1 MRKIFLTLVLIF
13 SAALS
18 HAQVLEPVAWSFRV
32 DDKGNSNFEI
42 VMTATLDDKWHLYAM
57 DIEEGGPIATSFT
70 FEPVTG
76 YTLTGKAYEVT
87 KPEVKFDNSF
97 GMNIGMHSGT
107 AEFRQKIKLTGPSAK
122 VEGYVTFMSCDDKQ
136 CLPPRDVEF
145 SLEVKG
151 SGKPAVTT
159 AADPKATGQ
168 TAVQTTGQSE
178 SGKPEATEAETGL
191 GGAEDVAAAAFQSGD
206 TATGEESLAET
217 SAEPAT
223 GTTTEPATETPA
235 EPKKGFMKFFLLS
248 MLAGFAG
255 ILTPCVFPMIPM
267 TVAFFSQGTGN
278 KGSAIGKALIFGLSI
293 ILLYSSLGIIVS
305 LTSAGAGFANTL
317 STHWIPNLLFF
328 SLFLVFAA
336 SFFGAFEI
344 VLPSKW
350 VSSSDSKVDR
360 GGALAAFFLGVTT
373 VLVSFSCTGPIVG
386 ALLVEAASGD
396 VLRPTIGMF
405 GFGLAFA
412 LPFTLF
418 ALFPSWMQKM
428 PKSGGWLNS
437 VKVVLGFIMLAFSLK
452 FASTV
457 DTVYNLGILSRD
469 IYLAIWIVLF
479 VLLGIYLMGKIKFS
493 HDSDVPHIGVFR
505 LVLII
510 ASFTFAL
517 YLVPGLFGAPLT
529 RISALLPP
537 RETSG
542 FNLLK
547 AISENRGVAP
557 GAVSPGIAGT
567 AGGNICDEPKYG
579 DFLHFGYGLQGYF
592 DLEQGLE
599 CARKLNK
606 PVLIDFKGH
615 ACANCK
621 EMDARVWSDAGV
633 QQRLRENFVLVALYV
648 DDRTKLPENE
658 VYVSKVDGKE
668 KKTMGK
674 KNEDIEI
681 SMFNTNTL
689 PLYAIV
695 DPEGK
700 PLIETRGTDF
710 DIQAYIDWLDRG
722 AEAFRSR

>member
-1 MRKIFLTLVLIF
+1 MRKIYVITGLFLLTIM
-13 SAALS
+13 AG
-18 HAQVLEPVAWSFRV
+18 AQVFEPVSWSFTSES
-32 DDKGNSNFEI
+32 KGDNTYEI
-42 VMTATLDDKWHLYAM
+42 VMTATLEPGWHLYAM
-57 DIEEGGPIATSFT
+57 DIGEGGPIATSFT
-70 FEPVTG
+70 FDPIEG
-76 YTLTGKAYEVT
+76 YSLAAEALEVT
-87 KPEVKFDNSF
+87 EPEVKYDSSFD
-97 GMNIGMHSGT
+97 MNIGMHSGT
-107 AEFRQKIKLTGPSAK
+107 AEFRQKVRVLKYPAT
-122 VEGYVTFMSCDDKQ
+122 VQGYVTFMSCDDKQ
-136 CLPPRDVEF
+136 CLPPREVEF
-145 SLEVKG
+145 SIEIKEP
-151 SGKPAVTT
+151 GKPASVQASKIIPVDSTTGLT
-159 AADPKATGQ
+159 AAVTGDNALSIEKADN
-168 TAVQTTGQSE
+168 ALSE
-178 SGKPEATEAETGL
+178 SSFK
-191 GGAEDVAAAAFQSGD
+191 Q
-206 TATGEESLAET
+206 GELVQQ
-217 SAEPAT
+217 EPAAT
-223 GTTTEPATETPA
+223 STEQ
-235 EPKKGFMKFFLLS
+235 PKKGFLKFFLLS

-255 ILTPCVFPMIPM
+255 VLTPCVFPMIPM
-267 TVAFFSQGTGN
+267 TVAFFSQGN
-278 KGSAIGKALIFGLSI
+278 DKKGFAFGKALVFGLSI

-328 SLFLVFAA
+328 ILFLVFAA
-336 SFFGAFEI
+336 SFFGAFEM

-360 GGALAAFFLGVTT
+360 GGVLAAFFLGLTT

-396 VLRPTIGMF
+396 VLRPTVGMF

-437 VKVVLGFIMLAFSLK
+437 VKVVLGFIMMAFSLK

-469 IYLAIWIVLF
+469 VYLAIWIVLF
-479 VLLGIYLMGKIKFS
+479 ILLGIYLMGKIKFS

-537 RETSG
+537 QETSG

-547 AISENRGVAP
+547 AINDNRGTAAP
-557 GAVSPGIAGT
+557 GTMSTAVIGT
-567 AGGNICDEPKYG
+567 EGATICGTPKYS
-579 DFLHFGYGLQGYF
+579 DFLHFEYGLQGYF
-592 DLEQGLE
+592 DLEEGLA
-599 CARKLNK
+599 CARQLNK

-621 EMDARVWSDAGV
+621 KMDALVWSDPEV
-633 QQRLRENFVLVALYV
+633 QRRIRENFVLVGLYV
-648 DDRTKLPENE
+648 DDRTKLPEDE

-681 SMFNTNTL
+681 TMFNTNTL

-695 DPEGK
+695 DPEGN

-722 AEAFRSR
+722 AEAFRAE

>member
-1 MRKIFLTLVLIF
+1 LIVLGALTE
-13 SAALS
+13 
-18 HAQVLEPVAWSFRV
+18 AQVLEPVSWSFKPEKTG
-32 DDKGNSNFEI
+32 DNAYDI
-42 VMTATLDDKWHLYAM
+42 VMTANLDDGWHLYAM
-57 DIEEGGPIATSFT
+57 DIAEGGPIPTSFT
-70 FEPVTG
+70 FEPSSG
-76 YTLTGKAYEVT
+76 YELSGKPFATT

-97 GMNIGMHSGT
+97 GMNIGMHSGS
-107 AEFRQKIKLTGPSAK
+107 AEFRQKVIVRKYPAVVKGL
-122 VEGYVTFMSCDDKQ
+122 VTFMSCNDKQ
-136 CLPPRDVEF
+136 CLPPRDVDFAVEIKGDGAAAV
-145 SLEVKG
+145 SGTVEAQEAAESNDLPVLERAAQTPQITTVKQ
-151 SGKPAVTT
+151 AE
-159 AADPKATGQ
+159 
-168 TAVQTTGQSE
+168 TTGTQH
-178 SGKPEATEAETGL
+178 A
-191 GGAEDVAAAAFQSGD
+191 
-206 TATGEESLAET
+206 
-217 SAEPAT
+217 SA
-223 GTTTEPATETPA
+223 PA
-235 EPKKGFMKFFLLS
+235 EKQKKGFLKFFLLS

-255 ILTPCVFPMIPM
+255 VLTPCVFPMIPM
-267 TVAFFSQGTGN
+267 TVAFFSQGN
-278 KGSAIGKALIFGLSI
+278 EKKGSAIGKALVFGISI

-317 STHWIPNLLFF
+317 STHWIPNLIFF
-328 SLFLVFAA
+328 ILFLVFAA

-344 VLPSKW
+344 VFPSKW

-360 GGALAAFFLGVTT
+360 GGALAAFFLGLTT

-418 ALFPSWMQKM
+418 AFFPSWMKKM

-452 FASTV
+452 FASTI
-457 DTVYNLGILSRD
+457 DTVYSLGILSRD
-469 IYLAIWIVLF
+469 VYLAIWIVLF
-479 VLLGIYLMGKIKFS
+479 VLLGLYLMGKIKFS
-493 HDSDVPHIGVFR
+493 HDSEVEHIGVFR

-537 RETSG
+537 RATSG

-547 AISENRGVAP
+547 AVGENRGEGP
-557 GAVSPGIAGT
+557 AVTATGGSSLCGT
-567 AGGNICDEPKYG
+567 PKYS
-579 DFLHFGYGLQGYF
+579 DFLHFENGLQGYF
-592 DLEQGLE
+592 DLEEGLA
-599 CARKLNK
+599 CARQLNK

-621 EMDARVWSDAGV
+621 EMDARVWSDPGV
-633 QQRLRENFVLVALYV
+633 QKRIRENFVVVGLYV
-648 DDRTKLPENE
+648 DDRTKLPDNE
-658 VYVSKVDGKE
+658 VFVSRIDGRE

-722 AEAFRSR
+722 LQAFTVQSSEFRVQR

>member
-1 MRKIFLTLVLIF
+1 MTRLKSLTF
-13 SAALS
+13 SALLLISIAIVN
-18 HAQVLEPVAWSFRV
+18 AQVLEPVSWTFKSEKMAEKSY
-32 DDKGNSNFEI
+32 DI
-42 VMTATLDDKWHLYAM
+42 IMTASIDDTWHLYAM
-57 DIEEGGPIATSFT
+57 DLPEGGPVATSFT
-70 FEPVTG
+70 FEPSG
-76 YTLTGKAYEVT
+76 AYTLDGKPVAVN

-97 GMNIGMHSGT
+97 GMDIGMHSGT
-107 AEFRQKIKLTGPSAK
+107 TEFRQKITVKELPVTVSGF
-122 VEGYVTFMSCDDKQ
+122 VTFMSCDDSQ

-145 SLEVKG
+145 SVVLGGDAAPSVDSATGSLASASDGGSVTDAPADK
-151 SGKPAVTT
+151 SGK
-159 AADPKATGQ
+159 
-168 TAVQTTGQSE
+168 
-178 SGKPEATEAETGL
+178 
-191 GGAEDVAAAAFQSGD
+191 
-206 TATGEESLAET
+206 
-217 SAEPAT
+217 
-223 GTTTEPATETPA
+223 
-235 EPKKGFMKFFLLS
+235 GFLKFFLLS
-248 MLAGFAG
+248 MLAGLAG

-267 TVAFFSQGTGN
+267 TVAFFSQGGGS

-293 ILLYSSLGIIVS
+293 VLLYSSLGIIVS

-350 VSSSDSKVDR
+350 VSSTDSKVDR
-360 GGALAAFFLGVTT
+360 GGALAAFFLGLTT

-418 ALFPSWMQKM
+418 ALFPSWLNKM

-469 IYLAIWIVLF
+469 VYLAIWIVLF

-493 HDSDVPHIGVFR
+493 HDSDVPHIGIFR

-517 YLVPGLFGAPLT
+517 YLLPGLFGAPLT
-529 RISALLPP
+529 RISSLLPP

-547 AISENRGVAP
+547 AISENRGTAP
-557 GAVSPGIAGT
+557 GLVTTTSSSL
-567 AGGNICDEPKYG
+567 CEEPRYA
-579 DFLHFGYGLQGYF
+579 DFLHFEYGLEGYF
-592 DLEQGLE
+592 DLEQGLA
-599 CARKLNK
+599 CARELGK

-621 EMDARVWSDAGV
+621 EMDARVWSDTGV
-633 QQRLRENFVLVALYV
+633 QQRLRDNFVLVALYV

-658 VYVSKVDGKE
+658 VFVSKVDGKE
-668 KKTMGK
+668 KKTIGK

-695 DPEGK
+695 DPSGK

-722 AEAFRSR
+722 AEAYSNK

>member
-1 MRKIFLTLVLIF
+1 MMRKTLTGLLLLL
-13 SAALS
+13 SAVTLKS
-18 HAQVLEPVAWSFRV
+18 QVLEPVTWSFRSEKTG
-32 DDKGNSNFEI
+32 DNTFEL
-42 VMTATLDDKWHLYAM
+42 VMTAELEKEWHLYAM
-57 DIEEGGPIATSFT
+57 DIEPGGPIPTSFT
-70 FEPVTG
+70 FEPG
-76 YTLTGKAYEVT
+76 AGFTLTGKTVEVT
-87 KPEVKFDNSF
+87 KPEVKYDNSF
-97 GMNIGMHSGT
+97 SMNIGMHSDR
-107 AEFRQKIKLTGPSAK
+107 AEFRQKVTVTGSPVTVK
-122 VEGYVTFMSCDDKQ
+122 GYVTFMSCDDKQ
-136 CLPPRDVEF
+136 CLSPRDVEF
-145 SLEVKG
+145 ALVLKGGATVPATAPGEKVTEVPG
-151 SGKPAVTT
+151 LATAETTSEFAQLTT
-159 AADPKATGQ
+159 ADIPAD
-168 TAVQTTGQSE
+168 TTIQQA
-178 SGKPEATEAETGL
+178 ATE
-191 GGAEDVAAAAFQSGD
+191 
-206 TATGEESLAET
+206 
-217 SAEPAT
+217 SAEQSL
-223 GTTTEPATETPA
+223 TTEIPAGKE
-235 EPKKGFMKFFLLS
+235 KKGLLKFFLLS
-248 MLAGFAG
+248 MLAGLAG
-255 ILTPCVFPMIPM
+255 VLTPCVFPMIPM
-267 TVAFFSQGTGN
+267 TVAFFSQGSGG
-278 KGSAIGKALIFGLSI
+278 KRGSAIGKALIFGLSI

-328 SLFLVFAA
+328 ALFLVFAA

-344 VLPSKW
+344 VMPAKW
-350 VSSSDSKVDR
+350 VSTSDSKVDR
-360 GGALAAFFLGVTT
+360 GGALAAFFLGLTT

-418 ALFPSWMQKM
+418 ALFPSWMNKM

-452 FASTV
+452 FASVV
-457 DTVYNLGILSRD
+457 DTVYGLGILSRD

-479 VLLGIYLMGKIKFS
+479 FLMGLYLMGKIKFS

-510 ASFTFAL
+510 ASFTFAV

-547 AISENRGVAP
+547 AITENRGG
-557 GAVSPGIAGT
+557 GAVVTTTGGSAICGT
-567 AGGNICDEPKYG
+567 PKYS
-579 DFLHFGYGLQGYF
+579 DFLHFEYGLQGYF
-592 DLEQGLE
+592 DLEEGLA
-599 CARKLNK
+599 CAKQLNK

-621 EMDARVWSDAGV
+621 EMDARVWSDPEV
-633 QQRLRENFVLVALYV
+633 QRRIRENFVLVGLYV
-648 DDRTKLPENE
+648 DDRTKLPDNE
-658 VYVSKVDGKE
+658 VFVSKVDGKE

-695 DPEGK
+695 DPSGK

-722 AEAFRSR
+722 AEAFRNQ

>member
-1 MRKIFLTLVLIF
+1 MTKRKSLAL
-13 SAALS
+13 AALLLVFTS
-18 HAQVLEPVAWSFRV
+18 FVHAQVLEPVAWSFKSEKTAESSY
-32 DDKGNSNFEI
+32 DI
-42 VMTATLDDKWHLYAM
+42 VMTATIDDTWHLYAL
-57 DIEEGGPIATSFT
+57 DLAEGGPVATSFT
-70 FEPVTG
+70 FEDPSG
-76 YTLTGKAYEVT
+76 YTLEGRPFAVNQ
-87 KPEVKFDNSF
+87 PEVKFDKSF
-97 GMNIGMHSGT
+97 GMDIGMHSGT
-107 AEFRQKIKLTGPSAK
+107 AEFRQKITVKELPVTVKGF
-122 VEGYVTFMSCDDKQ
+122 VTFMSCDDTQ

-145 SLEVKG
+145 SFKIG
-151 SGKPAVTT
+151 DDAAATAT
-159 AADPKATGQ
+159 AADQA
-168 TAVQTTGQSE
+168 ADTTVPAD
-178 SGKPEATEAETGL
+178 KPR
-191 GGAEDVAAAAFQSGD
+191 
-206 TATGEESLAET
+206 
-217 SAEPAT
+217 
-223 GTTTEPATETPA
+223 
-235 EPKKGFMKFFLLS
+235 KGFLKFFLLS

-267 TVAFFSQGTGN
+267 TVAFFSQGTGS

-360 GGALAAFFLGVTT
+360 GGAVAAFFLGLTT

-547 AISENRGVAP
+547 AISENRVTAPAAGVQGMVVPGIAVAGASGQGDLAS
-557 GAVSPGIAGT
+557 GAVST
-567 AGGNICDEPKYG
+567 AGSALCEEPKYG
-579 DFLHFGYGLQGYF
+579 DFLHFEYGLQGYF
-592 DLEQGLE
+592 DLEQGLA
-599 CARKLNK
+599 CARKLGK

-633 QQRLRENFVLVALYV
+633 QQRLRDNFVLVALYV
-648 DDRTKLPENE
+648 DDRTKLAESE
-658 VYVSKVDGKE
+658 VFVSKVDGKE

-695 DPEGK
+695 DPDGK
-700 PLIETRGTDF
+700 PLIETRGTNF

-722 AEAFRSR
+722 AKAFRNQ

>member
-1 MRKIFLTLVLIF
+1 MRKTLTGLLLLL
-13 SAALS
+13 SAVTLKS
-18 HAQVLEPVAWSFRV
+18 QVLEPVTWSFRSEKTG
-32 DDKGNSNFEI
+32 DNTFEL
-42 VMTATLDDKWHLYAM
+42 VMTAELEKEWHLYAM
-57 DIEEGGPIATSFT
+57 DIEPGGPIPTSFT
-70 FEPVTG
+70 FEPG
-76 YTLTGKAYEVT
+76 AGFTLTGKTVEVT
-87 KPEVKFDNSF
+87 KPEVKYDNSF
-97 GMNIGMHSGT
+97 SMNIGMHSDR
-107 AEFRQKIKLTGPSAK
+107 AEFRQKVTVTGSPVTVK
-122 VEGYVTFMSCDDKQ
+122 GYVTFMSCDDKQ
-136 CLPPRDVEF
+136 CLSPRDVEF
-145 SLEVKG
+145 ALVLKGGATVPATAPGEKVTEVPG
-151 SGKPAVTT
+151 LATAETTSEFAQLTT
-159 AADPKATGQ
+159 ADIPAD
-168 TAVQTTGQSE
+168 TTIQQA
-178 SGKPEATEAETGL
+178 ATE
-191 GGAEDVAAAAFQSGD
+191 
-206 TATGEESLAET
+206 
-217 SAEPAT
+217 SAEQSL
-223 GTTTEPATETPA
+223 TTEIPAGKE
-235 EPKKGFMKFFLLS
+235 KKGLLKFFLLS
-248 MLAGFAG
+248 MLAGLAG
-255 ILTPCVFPMIPM
+255 VLTPCVFPMIPM
-267 TVAFFSQGTGN
+267 TVAFFSQGSGK

-328 SLFLVFAA
+328 ALFLVFAA

-344 VLPSKW
+344 VMPAKW
-350 VSSSDSKVDR
+350 VSTSDSKVDR
-360 GGALAAFFLGVTT
+360 GGALAAFFLGLTT

-418 ALFPSWMQKM
+418 ALFPSWMNKM

-452 FASTV
+452 FASVV
-457 DTVYNLGILSRD
+457 DTVYGLGILSRD

-479 VLLGIYLMGKIKFS
+479 FLMGLYLMGKIKFS

-510 ASFTFAL
+510 ASFTFAV

-547 AISENRGVAP
+547 AITENRGG
-557 GAVSPGIAGT
+557 GAVVTTTGGSAICGT
-567 AGGNICDEPKYG
+567 PKYS
-579 DFLHFGYGLQGYF
+579 DFLHFEYGLQGYF
-592 DLEQGLE
+592 DLEEGLA
-599 CARKLNK
+599 CAKQLNK

-621 EMDARVWSDAGV
+621 EMDARVWSDPEV
-633 QQRLRENFVLVALYV
+633 QRRIRENFVLVGLYV
-648 DDRTKLPENE
+648 DDRTKLPDNE
-658 VYVSKVDGKE
+658 VFVSKVDGKE

-695 DPEGK
+695 DPSGK

-722 AEAFRSR
+722 AEAFRNQ

>member
-1 MRKIFLTLVLIF
+1 MRKIPAILLLFITSIL
-13 SAALS
+13 AD
-18 HAQVLEPVAWSFRV
+18 AQVLEPVSWSFTSES
-32 DDKGNSNFEI
+32 KGNNVYEV
-42 VMTATLDDKWHLYAM
+42 VMTATLDEGWHLYAM
-57 DIEEGGPIATSFT
+57 DLEEGGPVATSFT

-76 YTLTGKAYEVT
+76 YTLSGKAFTVT
-87 KPEVKFDNSF
+87 EPEVKFDNSF
-97 GMNIGMHSGT
+97 DMNIGMHSGT
-107 AEFRQKIKLTGPSAK
+107 AEFRQKITVSTYPAK
-122 VEGYVTFMSCDDKQ
+122 ITGYVTFMSCDDMQ

-145 SLEVKG
+145 SLEIKNPGQNGVVKAEEVKDEALPEEAAG
-151 SGKPAVTT
+151 ATAGDSLPAI
-159 AADPKATGQ
+159 ARADNAMP
-168 TAVQTTGQSE
+168 E
-178 SGKPEATEAETGL
+178 SSFRQGEPGL
-191 GGAEDVAAAAFQSGD
+191 D
-206 TATGEESLAET
+206 
-217 SAEPAT
+217 EPSV
-223 GTTTEPATETPA
+223 TTTEQ
-235 EPKKGFMKFFLLS
+235 PKKGFLKFFLLS

-255 ILTPCVFPMIPM
+255 VLTPCVFPMIPM
-267 TVAFFSQGTGN
+267 TVAFFSQGN
-278 KGSAIGKALIFGLSI
+278 DKKGAAIGKALIFGISI

-328 SLFLVFAA
+328 MLFLVFAA
-336 SFFGAFEI
+336 SFFGAFEM

-396 VLRPTIGMF
+396 VLRPTVGMF

-469 IYLAIWIVLF
+469 VYLAIWIVLF

-547 AISENRGVAP
+547 AISENSGET
-557 GAVSPGIAGT
+557 AVIRPAGES
-567 AGGNICDEPKYG
+567 AICGTPKYS
-579 DFLHFGYGLQGYF
+579 DFLHFEYGLEGYF
-592 DLEQGLE
+592 DLEEGLA
-599 CARKLNK
+599 CARKLDK

-621 EMDARVWSDAGV
+621 EMDARVWSDPEV
-633 QQRLRENFVLVALYV
+633 QRRIRENFVLVGLYV
-648 DDRTKLPENE
+648 DDRTKLPDNE
-658 VYVSKVDGKE
+658 IFVSKVDGKE

-681 SMFNTNTL
+681 SMFNTNSL
-689 PLYAIV
+689 PLYAVV
-695 DPEGK
+695 DTDGK
-700 PLIETRGTDF
+700 PIIETRGTDF
-710 DIQAYIDWLDRG
+710 DIQAYIDWLDRA
-722 AEAFRSR
+722 AESYRSR

>member
-1 MRKIFLTLVLIF
+1 MTRLKSLTISALLLI
-13 SAALS
+13 SMAIVN
-18 HAQVLEPVAWSFRV
+18 AQVLEPVSWTFKSEQKSDTGYV
-32 DDKGNSNFEI
+32 I
-42 VMTATLDDKWHLYAM
+42 IMTAAIDDTWHLYAM
-57 DIEEGGPIATSFT
+57 DIPEGGPIATSFT
-70 FEPVTG
+70 FDPSEFYTLDGKPVAVNEPV
-76 YTLTGKAYEVT
+76 
-87 KPEVKFDNSF
+87 VKFDNSF
-97 GMNIGMHSGT
+97 GMDIGMHSGT
-107 AEFRQKIKLTGPSAK
+107 TEFRQMITVKELPVTVSGI
-122 VEGYVTFMSCDDKQ
+122 VTFMSCDDSQ

-145 SLEVKG
+145 SVVIG
-151 SGKPAVTT
+151 DASGLA
-159 AADPKATGQ
+159 
-168 TAVQTTGQSE
+168 
-178 SGKPEATEAETGL
+178 
-191 GGAEDVAAAAFQSGD
+191 VAAASEGVD
-206 TATGEESLAET
+206 TAGAGADVGDSPTGRS
-217 SAEPAT
+217 
-223 GTTTEPATETPA
+223 GR
-235 EPKKGFMKFFLLS
+235 GFLKFFLLS
-248 MLAGFAG
+248 MLAGLAG

-267 TVAFFSQGTGN
+267 TVAFFSQGGGS

-293 ILLYSSLGIIVS
+293 VLLYSSLGIIVS

-328 SLFLVFAA
+328 TLFLVFAA

-350 VSSSDSKVDR
+350 VSSTDSKVDR
-360 GGALAAFFLGVTT
+360 GGALAAFFLGLTT

-418 ALFPSWMQKM
+418 ALFPSWLNKM

-469 IYLAIWIVLF
+469 VYLAIWIVLF
-479 VLLGIYLMGKIKFS
+479 VLLGLYLMGKIKFS
-493 HDSDVPHIGVFR
+493 HDSDVPHIGIFR

-517 YLVPGLFGAPLT
+517 YLLPGLFGAPLT
-529 RISALLPP
+529 RISSLLPP

-547 AISENRGVAP
+547 AISENRGATAP
-557 GAVSPGIAGT
+557 GLVTT
-567 AGGNICDEPKYG
+567 ASSSLCEEPKYA
-579 DFLHFGYGLQGYF
+579 DFLHFEYGLEGYF
-592 DLEQGLE
+592 DLEQGLA
-599 CARKLNK
+599 CARELGK

-621 EMDARVWSDAGV
+621 EMDARVWSDPGV
-633 QQRLRENFVLVALYV
+633 QQRLRDNFVLVALYV

-658 VYVSKVDGKE
+658 VFVSKVDGKE
-668 KKTMGK
+668 KKTIGK

-695 DPEGK
+695 DPSGK

-722 AEAFRSR
+722 AEAYRNK

>member
-1 MRKIFLTLVLIF
+1 MANRKLLAIAAFLLIHIAF
-13 SAALS
+13 VN
-18 HAQVLEPVAWSFRV
+18 AQVLEPVAWSFKSEKTAENNY
-32 DDKGNSNFEI
+32 DI
-42 VMTATLDDKWHLYAM
+42 IMTATIDDTWHLYAM
-57 DIEEGGPIATSFT
+57 DLPEGGPVATSFT
-70 FEPVTG
+70 FESPRDYSLEGKPV
-76 YTLTGKAYEVT
+76 AINQ
-87 KPEVKFDNSF
+87 PEVKFDNSF
-97 GMNIGMHSGT
+97 GMDIGMHSGT
-107 AEFRQKIKLTGPSAK
+107 VEFRQKITVSKLPVTVSGF
-122 VEGYVTFMSCDDKQ
+122 VTFMSCDDSQ

-145 SLEVKG
+145 SVNIG
-151 SGKPAVTT
+151 GDAAASSQ
-159 AADPKATGQ
+159 AADQ
-168 TAVQTTGQSE
+168 
-178 SGKPEATEAETGL
+178 EA
-191 GGAEDVAAAAFQSGD
+191 
-206 TATGEESLAET
+206 
-217 SAEPAT
+217 
-223 GTTTEPATETPA
+223 GTIVPA
-235 EPKKGFMKFFLLS
+235 EEPRKGFLKFFLLS

-267 TVAFFSQGTGN
+267 TVAFFSQGTGS

-328 SLFLVFAA
+328 TLFLVFAA

-360 GGALAAFFLGVTT
+360 GGALAAFFLGLTT

-542 FNLLK
+542 FNLMK
-547 AISENRGVAP
+547 AISENKGTASTGVLIPGTLAP
-557 GAVSPGIAGT
+557 GALTATGT
-567 AGGNICDEPKYG
+567 AICEDPKYG
-579 DFLHFGYGLQGYF
+579 DFLHFEYGLEGYF
-592 DLEQGLE
+592 DLEQGLA
-599 CARKLNK
+599 CAKKLDR

-621 EMDARVWSDAGV
+621 EMDARVWSDPGV
-633 QQRLRENFVLVALYV
+633 QQRLRDNFVLVGLYV

-658 VYVSKVDGKE
+658 IYVSKVDGKQ

-700 PLIETRGTDF
+700 PLIETRGTNY
-710 DIQAYIDWLDRG
+710 DIQAYIEWLDRG
-722 AEAFRSR
+722 ARTYQDK

>member
-1 MRKIFLTLVLIF
+1 MRKVSISLFLFITTVIA
-13 SAALS
+13 S
-18 HAQVLEPVAWSFRV
+18 AQVLEPVTWSFTSE
-32 DDKGNSNFEI
+32 DKGENVYEM
-42 VMTATLDDKWHLYAM
+42 VMTATIESSWHLYAM
-57 DIEEGGPIATSFT
+57 DLEEGGPIATSFT
-70 FEPVTG
+70 FEPGTG
-76 YTLTGKAYEVT
+76 YSLNGKPFTIT
-87 KPEVKFDNSF
+87 KPEVKYDNSF
-97 GMNIGMHSGT
+97 EMKIGMYSGS
-107 AEFRQKIKLTGPSAK
+107 AEFRQKIKVSSYPAK
-122 VEGYVTFMSCDDKQ
+122 VIGFVTFMSCDDKQ
-136 CLPPRDVEF
+136 CLPPREVEF
-145 SLEVKG
+145 AVLIKG
-151 SGKPAVTT
+151 SGSTAEAQSKEAIIPVVQSQETETTAQTGEAKRAGQIQEAAGDEKSAGTPVVTT
-159 AADPKATGQ
+159 IEQGVT
-168 TAVQTTGQSE
+168 
-178 SGKPEATEAETGL
+178 SGKEQLTSTAEK
-191 GGAEDVAAAAFQSGD
+191 
-206 TATGEESLAET
+206 
-217 SAEPAT
+217 
-223 GTTTEPATETPA
+223 
-235 EPKKGFMKFFLLS
+235 PKKGFLKFFLLS

-255 ILTPCVFPMIPM
+255 VLTPCVFPMIPM
-267 TVAFFSQGTGN
+267 TVAFFSQGSDK
-278 KGSAIGKALIFGLSI
+278 KGALIGKALVFGLSI

-328 SLFLVFAA
+328 VLFLVFAA
-336 SFFGAFEI
+336 SFLGAFEI

-350 VSSSDSKVDR
+350 VSSSDSKVDK
-360 GGALAAFFLGVTT
+360 GGALAAFFLGLTT

-412 LPFTLF
+412 IPFTLF
-418 ALFPSWMQKM
+418 ALFPSLMQKM

-452 FASTV
+452 FASV
-457 DTVYNLGILSRD
+457 IDNVYSLGILSRD

-479 VLLGIYLMGKIKFS
+479 VLMGIYLMGKIKFS
-493 HDSDVPHIGVFR
+493 HDSDVPHIGIFR

-542 FNLLK
+542 FNLIK
-547 AISENRGVAP
+547 AIEENRGGGTVMTVP
-557 GAVSPGIAGT
+557 GESALCST
-567 AGGNICDEPKYG
+567 PKYS
-579 DFLHFGYGLQGYF
+579 DFLHFEYGLQGYF
-592 DLEQGLE
+592 DLEEGLA
-599 CARKLNK
+599 CAKEQNK

-621 EMDARVWSDAGV
+621 EMDARVWSDPEV
-633 QQRLRENFVLVALYV
+633 QKRIRENFVLVGLYV
-648 DDRTKLPENE
+648 DDRTKLPDNE
-658 VYVSKVDGKE
+658 VFVSKVDGKE

-695 DPEGK
+695 DPSGR

-722 AEAFRSR
+722 AEAFRNR

>member
-1 MRKIFLTLVLIF
+1 MTRLKSLTF
-13 SAALS
+13 SALLLISIAIVN
-18 HAQVLEPVAWSFRV
+18 AQVLEPVSWTFKSEKTAEKSY
-32 DDKGNSNFEI
+32 DI
-42 VMTATLDDKWHLYAM
+42 IMTAAIDDTWHLYAM
-57 DIEEGGPIATSFT
+57 DLPEGGPVATSFT
-70 FEPVTG
+70 FEPSG
-76 YTLTGKAYEVT
+76 AYTLDGKPVAVN

-97 GMNIGMHSGT
+97 GMDIGMHSGT
-107 AEFRQKIKLTGPSAK
+107 TEFRQKITVKEFPVTVSGF
-122 VEGYVTFMSCDDKQ
+122 VTFMSCDDSQ

-145 SLEVKG
+145 SVVLG
-151 SGKPAVTT
+151 GD
-159 AADPKATGQ
+159 AASSVDSATG
-168 TAVQTTGQSE
+168 
-178 SGKPEATEAETGL
+178 
-191 GGAEDVAAAAFQSGD
+191 
-206 TATGEESLAET
+206 SLA
-217 SAEPAT
+217 SASDGGSVTDAPA
-223 GTTTEPATETPA
+223 G
-235 EPKKGFMKFFLLS
+235 KSGRGFLKFFLLS
-248 MLAGFAG
+248 MLAGLAG

-267 TVAFFSQGTGN
+267 TVAFFSQGGGS

-293 ILLYSSLGIIVS
+293 VLLYSSLGIIVS

-328 SLFLVFAA
+328 TLFLVFAA

-350 VSSSDSKVDR
+350 VSSTDSKVDR
-360 GGALAAFFLGVTT
+360 GGALAAFFLGLTT

-418 ALFPSWMQKM
+418 ALFPSWLNKM

-469 IYLAIWIVLF
+469 VYLAIWIVLF
-479 VLLGIYLMGKIKFS
+479 VLMGLYLMGKIKFS
-493 HDSDVPHIGVFR
+493 HDSDVPHIGIFR

-510 ASFTFAL
+510 ATFTFAL
-517 YLVPGLFGAPLT
+517 YLLPGLFGAPLT
-529 RISALLPP
+529 RISSLLPP

-547 AISENRGVAP
+547 AISENRGTAP
-557 GAVSPGIAGT
+557 GLVTT
-567 AGGNICDEPKYG
+567 ASSSLCEEPKYA
-579 DFLHFGYGLQGYF
+579 DFLHFEYGLEGYF
-592 DLEQGLE
+592 DLEQGLA
-599 CARKLNK
+599 CARELGK

-621 EMDARVWSDAGV
+621 EMDARVWSDPGV
-633 QQRLRENFVLVALYV
+633 QQRLRDNFVLVALYV
-648 DDRTKLPENE
+648 DDRTKLPESE
-658 VYVSKVDGKE
+658 VFVSKVDGKE
-668 KKTMGK
+668 KKTIGK

-695 DPEGK
+695 DPSGK

-722 AEAFRSR
+722 AEAYSNK

>member
-1 MRKIFLTLVLIF
+1 MRKIFAIIGLLTLTVL
-13 SAALS
+13 AD
-18 HAQVLEPVAWSFRV
+18 AQVLEPVSWSFTAEN
-32 DDKGNSNFEI
+32 KGDNIYEI
-42 VMTATLDDKWHLYAM
+42 VMTATLEPGWHLYSM
-57 DIEEGGPIATSFT
+57 DIEEGGPIPTSFT
-70 FEPVTG
+70 FDPVRGYSLAAEPF
-76 YTLTGKAYEVT
+76 EVT
-87 KPEVKFDNSF
+87 KPEVKYDNSF
-97 GMNIGMHSGT
+97 DMNIGMHSGT
-107 AEFRQKIKLTGPSAK
+107 AEFRQKIKVIKYPAT
-122 VEGYVTFMSCDDKQ
+122 VEGYVTFMSCNDKQ

-145 SLEVKG
+145 SVGIKDPGSISGVETREVPSEAQEQEIEDASSADGAPTIEKADNAL
-151 SGKPAVTT
+151 SGTSFQQGEPFQDEPVI
-159 AADPKATGQ
+159 ATNEQ
-168 TAVQTTGQSE
+168 
-178 SGKPEATEAETGL
+178 
-191 GGAEDVAAAAFQSGD
+191 
-206 TATGEESLAET
+206 
-217 SAEPAT
+217 
-223 GTTTEPATETPA
+223 
-235 EPKKGFMKFFLLS
+235 PKKGFLKFFLLS

-255 ILTPCVFPMIPM
+255 VLTPCVFPMIPM
-267 TVAFFSQGTGN
+267 TVAFFSQGN
-278 KGSAIGKALIFGLSI
+278 DKKGSAFGKAMIFGLSI

-328 SLFLVFAA
+328 ALFLVFAA

-360 GGALAAFFLGVTT
+360 GGALAAFFLGLTT

-479 VLLGIYLMGKIKFS
+479 VLMGIYLMGKIRFS
-493 HDSDVPHIGVFR
+493 HDSDVQHIGVFR

-510 ASFTFAL
+510 ISFTFAL
-517 YLVPGLFGAPLT
+517 YLVPGLFGAPLS

-537 RETSG
+537 QETSG

-547 AISENRGVAP
+547 AIGENRGTAAP
-557 GAVSPGIAGT
+557 GVVFPDASGT
-567 AGGNICDEPKYG
+567 QGAAICGTPKYS
-579 DFLHFGYGLQGYF
+579 DFLHFEYGLQGYF
-592 DLEQGLE
+592 DLEEGLA
-599 CARKLNK
+599 CARELNK

-621 EMDARVWSDAGV
+621 KMDALVWSDPEV
-633 QQRLRENFVLVALYV
+633 QRRIRENFVLVGLYL
-648 DDRTKLPENE
+648 DDRTKLPDDE
-658 VYVSKVDGKE
+658 VYISKTDGKE
-668 KKTMGK
+668 KKTMGR

-681 SMFNTNTL
+681 SMFETNSM

-695 DPEGK
+695 DPVGNL
-700 PLIETRGTDF
+700 LIETRGTDF
-710 DIQAYIDWLDRG
+710 DIAAYIDWLDRG
-722 AEAFRSR
+722 AEAFRARR

>member
-1 MRKIFLTLVLIF
+1 MTLRTAITSAYLLLIPVF
-13 SAALS
+13 QLQG
-18 HAQVLEPVAWSFRV
+18 QVLEPVTWSFGSEKTA
-32 DDKGNSNFEI
+32 DNKFDI
-42 VMTATLDDKWHLYAM
+42 VMTADIDNGWHLYAM
-57 DIEEGGPIATSFT
+57 DIAEGGPIATSFT
-70 FEPVTG
+70 FEEPSG
-76 YTLTGKAYEVT
+76 YTMDGKPVAID

-97 GMNIGMHSGT
+97 GMDIGMHSVK
-107 AEFRQKIKLTGPSAK
+107 AEFRQKITVTQYPATVKGF
-122 VEGYVTFMSCDDKQ
+122 VTFMSCDDKQ

-145 SLEVKG
+145 SLVIRG
-151 SGKPAVTT
+151 DG
-159 AADPKATGQ
+159 
-168 TAVQTTGQSE
+168 
-178 SGKPEATEAETGL
+178 
-191 GGAEDVAAAAFQSGD
+191 AAAASPGNTMTAASVSDEPLQASGD
-206 TATGEESLAET
+206 A
-217 SAEPAT
+217 PAKKP
-223 GTTTEPATETPA
+223 G
-235 EPKKGFMKFFLLS
+235 KGFLKFFLLS

-267 TVAFFSQGTGN
+267 TVAFFSQGAEK
-278 KGSAIGKALIFGLSI
+278 KGLAIAKALIFGLTI

-317 STHWIPNLLFF
+317 STHWLPNILFF
-328 SLFLVFAA
+328 ALFLVFAA

-344 VLPSKW
+344 ILPSKW
-350 VSSSDSKVDR
+350 VSSSDSKVDK
-360 GGALAAFFLGVTT
+360 GGVLAAFFLGLTT

-418 ALFPSWMQKM
+418 ALFPSWMKKM

-452 FASTV
+452 FASNI
-457 DTVYNLGILSRD
+457 DTVYSLGILSRD
-469 IYLAIWIVLF
+469 VYLAIWIVIF
-479 VLLGIYLMGKIKFS
+479 VLLGLYLMGKIKFEN
-493 HDSDVPHIGVFR
+493 DSDVPHIGVFR

-510 ASFTFAL
+510 ASFSFAV

-537 RETSG
+537 RATSG
-542 FNLLK
+542 FNLMK
-547 AISENRGVAP
+547 MISDNRGG
-557 GAVSPGIAGT
+557 GAAVTTTGGSAICGT
-567 AGGNICDEPKYG
+567 PKYS
-579 DFLHFGYGLQGYF
+579 DFLNFEYGLEGYF
-592 DLEQGLE
+592 DLDEGLA
-599 CARKLNK
+599 CAKQLNK

-621 EMDARVWSDAGV
+621 QMDARVWSDPEV
-633 QQRLRENFVLVALYV
+633 QRRIRENFVLVGLYA
-648 DDRTKLPENE
+648 DDRTKLPANE
-658 VYVSKVDGKE
+658 VYMSEVDGKE

-695 DPEGK
+695 DPFGK

-710 DIQAYIDWLDRG
+710 DIQEFIDWLDRG
-722 AEAFRSR
+722 VKAFREQ

>member
-1 MRKIFLTLVLIF
+1 MTRLKSLTF
-13 SAALS
+13 SALLLISMAIVN
-18 HAQVLEPVAWSFRV
+18 AQVLEPVSWTFKSEKKSETGYEV
-32 DDKGNSNFEI
+32 I
-42 VMTATLDDKWHLYAM
+42 MTAAIDDTWHLYAM
-57 DIEEGGPIATSFT
+57 DIPEGGPIATSFT
-70 FEPVTG
+70 FDPSEF
-76 YTLTGKAYEVT
+76 YTLDGKPVAVNE
-87 KPEVKFDNSF
+87 PEVKFDNSF
-97 GMNIGMHSGT
+97 GMDIGMHSGT
-107 AEFRQKIKLTGPSAK
+107 TEFRQKITVKEFPVTVSGI
-122 VEGYVTFMSCDDKQ
+122 VTFMSCDDSQ

-145 SLEVKG
+145 SVVIG
-151 SGKPAVTT
+151 
-159 AADPKATGQ
+159 
-168 TAVQTTGQSE
+168 
-178 SGKPEATEAETGL
+178 
-191 GGAEDVAAAAFQSGD
+191 GD
-206 TATGEESLAET
+206 TVTSDDSDSGALA
-217 SAEPAT
+217 SASDGGSVTDAQA
-223 GTTTEPATETPA
+223 G
-235 EPKKGFMKFFLLS
+235 KSGRGFLKFFLLS
-248 MLAGFAG
+248 MLAGLAG

-267 TVAFFSQGTGN
+267 TVAFFSQGGGS

-293 ILLYSSLGIIVS
+293 VLLYSSLGIIVS

-328 SLFLVFAA
+328 TLFLVFAA

-350 VSSSDSKVDR
+350 VSSTDSKVDR
-360 GGALAAFFLGVTT
+360 GGALAAFFLGLTT

-418 ALFPSWMQKM
+418 ALFPSWLNKM

-437 VKVVLGFIMLAFSLK
+437 VKVVLGFVMLAFSLK

-493 HDSDVPHIGVFR
+493 HDSDLPHIGIFR

-517 YLVPGLFGAPLT
+517 YLLPGLFGAPLT
-529 RISALLPP
+529 RISSLLPP

-547 AISENRGVAP
+547 AISENRGTAP
-557 GAVSPGIAGT
+557 GLVTTTSLSL
-567 AGGNICDEPKYG
+567 CEEPKYA
-579 DFLHFGYGLQGYF
+579 DFLHFEYGLEGYF
-592 DLEQGLE
+592 DLEQGLA
-599 CARKLNK
+599 CARELGK

-621 EMDARVWSDAGV
+621 EMDARVWSDPGV
-633 QQRLRENFVLVALYV
+633 QQRLRDNFVLVALYV

-658 VYVSKVDGKE
+658 VFVSKVDGKE
-668 KKTMGK
+668 KKTIGK

-695 DPEGK
+695 DPSGN

-722 AEAFRSR
+722 AEAYRSR

>member
-1 MRKIFLTLVLIF
+1 MRRLLLNVILLL
-13 SAALS
+13 SAVALN
-18 HAQVLEPVAWSFRV
+18 AQVLEPVTWSFRSE
-32 DDKGNSNFEI
+32 KTGGNTFEL
-42 VMTATLDDKWHLYAM
+42 VMSAELEKDWHLYAM
-57 DIEEGGPIATSFT
+57 DIEPGGPIATSFT
-70 FEPVTG
+70 FEPG
-76 YTLTGKAYEVT
+76 AGFTLSGKTVEVT

-97 GMNIGMHSGT
+97 SMNIGMHSDR
-107 AEFRQKIKLTGPSAK
+107 AEFRQKVTVTGSPVTVK
-122 VEGYVTFMSCDDKQ
+122 GYVTFMSCDDKQ

-145 SLEVKG
+145 ALELKG
-151 SGKPAVTT
+151 GATAPATTPDEKVTEVPALAAAETTSGFAQLTTSDIPADTT
-159 AADPKATGQ
+159 
-168 TAVQTTGQSE
+168 VQQSE
-178 SGKPEATEAETGL
+178 TVQP
-191 GGAEDVAAAAFQSGD
+191 D
-206 TATGEESLAET
+206 TAEI
-217 SAEPAT
+217 PA
-223 GTTTEPATETPA
+223 GKE
-235 EPKKGFMKFFLLS
+235 KKGFLKFFLLS
-248 MLAGFAG
+248 MLAGLAG
-255 ILTPCVFPMIPM
+255 VLTPCVFPMIPM
-267 TVAFFSQGTGN
+267 TVAFFSQGSGK
-278 KGSAIGKALIFGLSI
+278 KGSAIGKALIFGISI

-328 SLFLVFAA
+328 ILFLVFAA
-336 SFFGAFEI
+336 SFFGAFEM
-344 VLPSKW
+344 VMPTKW
-350 VSSSDSKVDR
+350 VSTSDSKVDR
-360 GGALAAFFLGVTT
+360 GGALAAFFLGLTT

-418 ALFPSWMQKM
+418 ALFPSWMNKM

-452 FASTV
+452 FASVV
-457 DTVYNLGILSRD
+457 DTVYGLGILSRD

-479 VLLGIYLMGKIKFS
+479 FLMGLYLMGKIKFS

-510 ASFTFAL
+510 ASFTFAV

-547 AISENRGVAP
+547 AITENKG
-557 GAVSPGIAGT
+557 GEAVVTTTGGSAICGT
-567 AGGNICDEPKYG
+567 PKYS
-579 DFLHFGYGLQGYF
+579 DFLHFEYGLQGYF
-592 DLEQGLE
+592 DLEEGLA
-599 CARKLNK
+599 CAKQLNK

-621 EMDARVWSDAGV
+621 EMDARVWSDPEV
-633 QQRLRENFVLVALYV
+633 QRRIRENFVLVGLYV
-648 DDRTKLPENE
+648 DDRTKLPDNE
-658 VYVSKVDGKE
+658 VFVSKVDGKE

-695 DPEGK
+695 DPSGK

-722 AEAFRSR
+722 AEAYGKQ

>member
-1 MRKIFLTLVLIF
+1 MGSRRLLTIAALVLIF
-13 SAALS
+13 TPFAG
-18 HAQVLEPVAWSFRV
+18 AQVLEPVTWSFRSEKTAEKSY
-32 DDKGNSNFEI
+32 DI
-42 VMTATLDDKWHLYAM
+42 VMTAAIEDKWHLYAM
-57 DIEEGGPIATSFT
+57 DLPEGGPIATSFT
-70 FEPVTG
+70 FETPAGFTLDGKPV
-76 YTLTGKAYEVT
+76 AVT
-87 KPEVKFDNSF
+87 PPEVKFDNTF
-97 GMNIGMHSGT
+97 GMNIGMHSGST
-107 AEFRQKIKLTGPSAK
+107 EFRQKITVKELPVTVKGF
-122 VEGYVTFMSCDDKQ
+122 VTFMSCDDTQ

-145 SLEVKG
+145 SVVIEG
-151 SGKPAVTT
+151 EEASA
-159 AADPKATGQ
+159 AADRAG
-168 TAVQTTGQSE
+168 TTG
-178 SGKPEATEAETGL
+178 T
-191 GGAEDVAAAAFQSGD
+191 
-206 TATGEESLAET
+206 ET
-217 SAEPAT
+217 SAPNEQ
-223 GTTTEPATETPA
+223 
-235 EPKKGFMKFFLLS
+235 PKRGFLKFFLLS

-267 TVAFFSQGTGN
+267 TVAFFSQGGGS

-293 ILLYSSLGIIVS
+293 VLLYSSLGIIVS

-328 SLFLVFAA
+328 SLFLIFAA

-350 VSSSDSKVDR
+350 VSTSDSKVDR
-360 GGALAAFFLGVTT
+360 GGALAAFFLGLTT

-452 FASTV
+452 FASTI

-547 AISENRGVAP
+547 AISENRPAAG
-557 GAVSPGIAGT
+557 PGIAVPGAFAPGT
-567 AGGNICDEPKYG
+567 FTDAGSALCEEPKYA
-579 DFLHFGYGLQGYF
+579 DFLHFEYGMQGYF
-592 DLEQGLE
+592 DLEQGLA
-599 CARKLNK
+599 CARKLGK

-621 EMDARVWSDAGV
+621 EMDARVWSDPGV
-633 QQRLRENFVLVALYV
+633 QQRLRDNFVLVALYV

-658 VYVSKVDGKE
+658 IFVSKVDGKE
-668 KKTMGK
+668 KKTIGK

-695 DPEGK
+695 DPDGK

-710 DIQAYIDWLDRG
+710 DIQAYIEWLDRG
-722 AEAFRSR
+722 AEAFRNR

>member
-1 MRKIFLTLVLIF
+1 MTKLKSLTL
-13 SAALS
+13 AALLLITTAVVN
-18 HAQVLEPVAWSFRV
+18 AQVLEPVSWSFKSEKTA
-32 DDKGNSNFEI
+32 DKSYDI
-42 VMTATLDDKWHLYAM
+42 VMTAAIDDTWHLYAM
-57 DIEEGGPIATSFT
+57 DLPEGGPVATSFT
-70 FEPVTG
+70 FGESDR
-76 YTLTGKAYEVT
+76 YTLEGKPVAVS

-97 GMNIGMHSGT
+97 GMDIGMHSGT
-107 AEFRQKIKLTGPSAK
+107 TEFRQKITVKELPVTVSGF
-122 VEGYVTFMSCDDKQ
+122 VTFMSCDDSQ

-145 SLEVKG
+145 SV
-151 SGKPAVTT
+151 V
-159 AADPKATGQ
+159 
-168 TAVQTTGQSE
+168 V
-178 SGKPEATEAETGL
+178 
-191 GGAEDVAAAAFQSGD
+191 GGDAAAAGTQSVDVSSGAVASSAD
-206 TATGEESLAET
+206 AGVVTASSEGK
-217 SAEPAT
+217 P
-223 GTTTEPATETPA
+223 G
-235 EPKKGFMKFFLLS
+235 KGLLKFFLLS
-248 MLAGFAG
+248 MLAGLAG

-267 TVAFFSQGTGN
+267 TVAFFSQGGGS

-293 ILLYSSLGIIVS
+293 VLLYSSLGIIVS

-328 SLFLVFAA
+328 TLFLVFAA

-350 VSSSDSKVDR
+350 VSSTDSKVDK
-360 GGALAAFFLGVTT
+360 GGALAAFFLGLTT

-418 ALFPSWMQKM
+418 ALFPSWLQKM

-452 FASTV
+452 FVSTV

-479 VLLGIYLMGKIKFS
+479 VLLGIYLMGKIRFS
-493 HDSDVPHIGVFR
+493 HDSDVPHIGIFR

-517 YLVPGLFGAPLT
+517 YLLPGLFGAPLT
-529 RISALLPP
+529 RISSLLPP

-547 AISENRGVAP
+547 AISENRGPATTGVFAP
-557 GAVSPGIAGT
+557 GVVTT
-567 AGGNICDEPKYG
+567 AASSLCEEPKYA
-579 DFLHFGYGLQGYF
+579 DFLHFEYGLQGYF
-592 DLEQGLE
+592 DLEQGLA
-599 CARKLNK
+599 CARELDK

-621 EMDARVWSDAGV
+621 EMDARVWSDPEV
-633 QQRLRENFVLVALYV
+633 QKRIRENFVLVGLYV

-658 VYVSKVDGKE
+658 VFVSKVDGKE
-668 KKTMGK
+668 KKTIGK

-695 DPEGK
+695 DPSGK

-722 AEAFRSR
+722 AEAYRNK

>member
-1 MRKIFLTLVLIF
+1 MTRLKSLTF
-13 SAALS
+13 SAFLLISMAIVN
-18 HAQVLEPVAWSFRV
+18 AQVLEPVSWTFKSEKKS
-32 DDKGNSNFEI
+32 DTGYEI
-42 VMTATLDDKWHLYAM
+42 IMTASIDDTWHLYAM
-57 DIEEGGPIATSFT
+57 DIPEGGPIATSFKFDT
-70 FEPVTG
+70 LEF
-76 YTLTGKAYEVT
+76 YTLDGKPVAVNE
-87 KPEVKFDNSF
+87 PEVKFDNSF
-97 GMNIGMHSGT
+97 GMDIGMHSGT
-107 AEFRQKIKLTGPSAK
+107 AEFRQKITVNKLPVTVSGI
-122 VEGYVTFMSCDDKQ
+122 VTFMSCDDSQ
-136 CLPPRDVEF
+136 CLSPRDVEF
-145 SLEVKG
+145 SVVIGGDAVPAIDAASGTLAAG
-151 SGKPAVTT
+151 SDGGAVTDVP
-159 AADPKATGQ
+159 AGK
-168 TAVQTTGQSE
+168 
-178 SGKPEATEAETGL
+178 SGR
-191 GGAEDVAAAAFQSGD
+191 
-206 TATGEESLAET
+206 
-217 SAEPAT
+217 
-223 GTTTEPATETPA
+223 
-235 EPKKGFMKFFLLS
+235 GFLKFFLLS
-248 MLAGFAG
+248 MLAGLAG

-267 TVAFFSQGTGN
+267 TVAFFSQGSGS

-293 ILLYSSLGIIVS
+293 VLLYSSLGIIVS

-350 VSSSDSKVDR
+350 VSSTDSKVDR
-360 GGALAAFFLGVTT
+360 GGALAAFFLGLTT

-418 ALFPSWMQKM
+418 ALFPSWLNKM

-493 HDSDVPHIGVFR
+493 HDSDVPHIGIFR

-517 YLVPGLFGAPLT
+517 YLLPGLFGAPLT
-529 RISALLPP
+529 RISSLLPP

-547 AISENRGVAP
+547 AISENRGTTAP
-557 GAVSPGIAGT
+557 GLVT
-567 AGGNICDEPKYG
+567 ATSSSLCEEPKYA
-579 DFLHFGYGLQGYF
+579 DFLHFEYGLEGYF
-592 DLEQGLE
+592 DLEQGLA
-599 CARKLNK
+599 CARELGK

-621 EMDARVWSDAGV
+621 EMDARVWSDPGV
-633 QQRLRENFVLVALYV
+633 QQRLRDNFVLVALYV

-658 VYVSKVDGKE
+658 VFVSKVDGKE
-668 KKTMGK
+668 KKTIGK

-695 DPEGK
+695 DPSGK
-700 PLIETRGTDF
+700 PLIETRGTNF

-722 AEAFRSR
+722 AEAYRNR

>member
-1 MRKIFLTLVLIF
+1 MTRLKSFTF
-13 SAALS
+13 SALLLISMAIVN
-18 HAQVLEPVAWSFRV
+18 AQVLEPVSWTFKSEQKSDTGYV
-32 DDKGNSNFEI
+32 I
-42 VMTATLDDKWHLYAM
+42 IMTAAIDDTWHLYAM
-57 DIEEGGPIATSFT
+57 DIPEGGPIATSFT
-70 FEPVTG
+70 FDPSEF
-76 YTLTGKAYEVT
+76 YTLDGKPVAVNE
-87 KPEVKFDNSF
+87 PEVKFDNSF
-97 GMNIGMHSGT
+97 GMDIGMHSGT
-107 AEFRQKIKLTGPSAK
+107 TEFRQKITVKKLPVTVSGI
-122 VEGYVTFMSCDDKQ
+122 VTFMSCDDSQ

-145 SLEVKG
+145 SVVIGDASELE
-151 SGKPAVTT
+151 
-159 AADPKATGQ
+159 
-168 TAVQTTGQSE
+168 
-178 SGKPEATEAETGL
+178 
-191 GGAEDVAAAAFQSGD
+191 VAAASEGVD
-206 TATGEESLAET
+206 TAGTGGAVGDA
-217 SAEPAT
+217 SA
-223 GTTTEPATETPA
+223 GRSGR
-235 EPKKGFMKFFLLS
+235 GFLKFFLLS
-248 MLAGFAG
+248 MLAGLAG

-267 TVAFFSQGTGN
+267 TVAFFSQGGGS

-293 ILLYSSLGIIVS
+293 VLLYSSLGIIVS

-328 SLFLVFAA
+328 TLFLVFAA

-350 VSSSDSKVDR
+350 VSSTDSKVDR
-360 GGALAAFFLGVTT
+360 GGALAAFFLGLTT

-418 ALFPSWMQKM
+418 ALFPSWLNKM

-469 IYLAIWIVLF
+469 VYLAIWIVLF
-479 VLLGIYLMGKIKFS
+479 VLLGLYLMGKIKFS
-493 HDSDVPHIGVFR
+493 HDSDVPNIGIFR

-517 YLVPGLFGAPLT
+517 YLLPGLFGAPLT
-529 RISALLPP
+529 RISSLLPP

-547 AISENRGVAP
+547 AISENRGTAAP
-557 GAVSPGIAGT
+557 GLVTT
-567 AGGNICDEPKYG
+567 ASSSLCEEPKYA
-579 DFLHFGYGLQGYF
+579 DFLHFEYGLEGYF
-592 DLEQGLE
+592 DLEQGLA
-599 CARKLNK
+599 CARELGK

-621 EMDARVWSDAGV
+621 EMDARVWSDPAV
-633 QQRLRENFVLVALYV
+633 QQRLRDNFVLVALYV

-658 VYVSKVDGKE
+658 VFVSKVDGKE
-668 KKTMGK
+668 KKTIGK

-695 DPEGK
+695 DPSGK

-722 AEAFRSR
+722 AEAYRNK

>member
-1 MRKIFLTLVLIF
+1 MMRKTLTGLLLLL
-13 SAALS
+13 SAVTLKS
-18 HAQVLEPVAWSFRV
+18 QVLEPVTWSFRSEKTG
-32 DDKGNSNFEI
+32 DNTFEL
-42 VMTATLDDKWHLYAM
+42 VMMAELEKDWHLYAM
-57 DIEEGGPIATSFT
+57 DIEPGGPIPTSFT
-70 FEPVTG
+70 FEPG
-76 YTLTGKAYEVT
+76 AGFTLTGKTVEVT

-97 GMNIGMHSGT
+97 SMNIGMHSNK
-107 AEFRQKIKLTGPSAK
+107 AEFRQKVTVTGSPVTVK
-122 VEGYVTFMSCDDKQ
+122 GYVTFMSCDDKQ

-145 SLEVKG
+145 ALELKG
-151 SGKPAVTT
+151 GATAPARTTDEKATEVPALTVAETTSGFAQLTT
-159 AADPKATGQ
+159 ADSPVDSTILQ
-168 TAVQTTGQSE
+168 VE
-178 SGKPEATEAETGL
+178 
-191 GGAEDVAAAAFQSGD
+191 
-206 TATGEESLAET
+206 
-217 SAEPAT
+217 
-223 GTTTEPATETPA
+223 TEPAAEQTVTGEIPA
-235 EPKKGFMKFFLLS
+235 GKEKKGFLKFFLLS
-248 MLAGFAG
+248 MLAGLAG
-255 ILTPCVFPMIPM
+255 VLTPCVFPMIPM
-267 TVAFFSQGTGN
+267 TVAFFSQGSGK

-328 SLFLVFAA
+328 ILFLVFAA
-336 SFFGAFEI
+336 SFFGAFEM
-344 VLPSKW
+344 VMPTKW

-360 GGALAAFFLGVTT
+360 GGALAAFFLGLTT

-418 ALFPSWMQKM
+418 ALFPSWMNKM

-452 FASTV
+452 FASVV
-457 DTVYNLGILSRD
+457 DTVYGLGILSRD

-479 VLLGIYLMGKIKFS
+479 FLMGLYLMGKIRFS
-493 HDSDVPHIGVFR
+493 HDSDLPHIGVFR

-510 ASFTFAL
+510 ASFTFAI

-547 AISENRGVAP
+547 AITENKGG
-557 GAVSPGIAGT
+557 GAVVTTTGGSATCGT
-567 AGGNICDEPKYG
+567 PKYS
-579 DFLHFGYGLQGYF
+579 DFLHFEYGLQGYF
-592 DLEQGLE
+592 DLEEGLA
-599 CARKLNK
+599 CARQLNK

-621 EMDARVWSDAGV
+621 EMDARVWSDPEV
-633 QQRLRENFVLVALYV
+633 QRRIRENFVLVGLYV
-648 DDRTKLPENE
+648 DDRTKLPDNE
-658 VYVSKVDGKE
+658 VFVSKVDGKE

-695 DPEGK
+695 DPSGK

-722 AEAFRSR
+722 AEAFRNQ

>member
-1 MRKIFLTLVLIF
+1 MKRAFSTIIMAVLLLLVPGV
-13 SAALS
+13 AE
-18 HAQVLEPVAWSFRV
+18 AQVLEPVTWNFSSEKISDNA
-32 DDKGNSNFEI
+32 FEI
-42 VMTATLDDKWHLYAM
+42 VMIASIEKSWHLYAM
-57 DIEEGGPIATSFT
+57 DIAEGGPIATSFT
-70 FEPVTG
+70 FEKPDG
-76 YTLTGKAYEVT
+76 FSLNGKPYAVT

-97 GMNIGMHSGT
+97 GMNIGMHSEK
-107 AEFRQKIKLTGPSAK
+107 AEFRQKVTISRYPAAVRGF
-122 VEGYVTFMSCDDKQ
+122 VTFMSCDDKQ
-136 CLPPRDVEF
+136 CLPPRDVDF
-145 SLEVKG
+145 SIEIKG
-151 SGKPAVTT
+151 TGTT
-159 AADPKATGQ
+159 AVKADDKPLADK
-168 TAVQTTGQSE
+168 TASE
-178 SGKPEATEAETGL
+178 TASQEARESVPMTAL
-191 GGAEDVAAAAFQSGD
+191 QRSDGAPLVAAAQPD
-206 TATGEESLAET
+206 KPMQNT
-217 SAEPAT
+217 SSVKPA
-223 GTTTEPATETPA
+223 AQ
-235 EPKKGFMKFFLLS
+235 PKKGLLKFFLLS
-248 MLAGFAG
+248 ILAGLAG
-255 ILTPCVFPMIPM
+255 VLTPCVFPMIPM
-267 TVAFFSQGTGN
+267 TVAFFSQGSEK
-278 KGSAIGKALIFGLSI
+278 KGSSIGKALIFGISI

-328 SLFLVFAA
+328 ILFLVFAA
-336 SFFGAFEI
+336 SFFGAFEM
-344 VLPSKW
+344 VLPTKW
-350 VSSSDSKVDR
+350 VSTSDSKVDR
-360 GGALAAFFLGVTT
+360 GGALAAFFLGLTT

-405 GFGLAFA
+405 GFGVAFA

-452 FASTV
+452 FASV
-457 DTVYNLGILSRD
+457 IDNVYSLGILSRD

-479 VLLGIYLMGKIKFS
+479 ILMGIYLMGKIKFA
-493 HDSDVPHIGVFR
+493 HDSDIPHIGVFR

-510 ASFTFAL
+510 ASFTFAV
-517 YLVPGLFGAPLT
+517 YLIPGLFGAPLT

-547 AISENRGVAP
+547 AISDTRGEGPV
-557 GAVSPGIAGT
+557 VTTTSQSS
-567 AGGNICDEPKYG
+567 ICSTPKFS
-579 DFLHFGYGLQGYF
+579 DFLHFEYGLQGYF
-592 DLEQGLE
+592 DLEEGLA
-599 CARKLNK
+599 CAKKLNK

-621 EMDARVWSDAGV
+621 EMDARVWSDPEV
-633 QQRLRENFVLVALYV
+633 QRRIRENFVLVGLYV
-648 DDRTKLPENE
+648 DDRTRLQDNE
-658 VYVSKVDGKE
+658 VFVSKVDNRE

-695 DPEGK
+695 DQSGK

-710 DIQAYIDWLDRG
+710 DIQSYIEWLDRG
-722 AEAFRSR
+722 TVAFSVQR